1 MFIVTFADVKRALD
15 HSFSE
20 LLEKSSPLPEN
31 GKKGSDKQ
39 SNSNNNVN
47 KHLTPAVNPNA
58 TSFMP
63 QSMQTANI
71 NNIVNNNANMINNI
85 MTLPPGTQEHAIIT
99 ENICYLSRM
108 FWPDFNHLDWYFL
121 FTSQHATYN

>member
-31 GKKGSDKQ
+31 GKKGSDKHNN
-39 SNSNNNVN
+39 NSNV
-47 KHLTPAVNPNA
+47 KLSTPTVNPNA

-63 QSMQTANI
+63 QSMQNNNI
-71 NNIVNNNANMINNI
+71 NNHNIVSNNANMINTI
-85 MTLPPGTQEHAIIT
+85 MSLPPGTQEQAIIT
-99 ENICYLSRM
+99 ENK
-108 FWPDFNHLDWYFL
+108 
-121 FTSQHATYN
+121 